1 MYWFISLWLCHII
14 STRAFILQDT
24 YNVLLKDDKDYEVD
38 LIITD
43 NDYEMIDEKHLKDY
57 KLDKEKYK
65 FEELDKMAER
75 ENLKV
80 SKLRAKIVKQ
90 PYEANLHT
98 ISVKGNNNK
107 TKLTTSTEPRLITK
121 TSKRQIE
128 PENDEDYDYDELVN
142 EYNEQA
148 INESQVQQCVS
159 HKSTD
164 TTNCSYEEG
173 IGLIAVKCLI
183 EDYVNHRQTLR
194 EVMGRLWRIFLIWF
208 LVYLAV
214 AIPLWCTR
222 GWCCCCLCCKFFKP
236 RQTIEEAKRYV
247 VSYPPGILKT
257 KSGEILYEPT
267 DREKECYEEFQ
278 HFIKI
283 L

>member
-1 MYWFISLWLCHII
+1 
-14 STRAFILQDT
+14 
-24 YNVLLKDDKDYEVD
+24 
-38 LIITD
+38 
-43 NDYEMIDEKHLKDY
+43 MIDVKHLKEY

-107 TKLTTSTEPRLITK
+107 TKLTTSPEPRLITK

-142 EYNEQA
+142 EYNEEA
-148 INESQVQQCVS
+148 INESRSSNAYHISKAVTSISQYGIWDDFMTLFS
-159 HKSTD
+159 FRSTD
-164 TTNCSYEEG
+164 ATNCSYEEG

-222 GWCCCCLCCKFFKP
+222 GKYYQNNYFITSSSSSSSSSALFSP
-236 RQTIEEAKRYV
+236 LLDIGL
-247 VSYPPGILKT
+247 SYCTPLGSIFGHSHPAPASHLIT
-257 KSGEILYEPT
+257 
-267 DREKECYEEFQ
+267 
-278 HFIKI
+278 
-283 L
+283 

>member
-14 STRAFILQDT
+14 SIRAFILQDT

-43 NDYEMIDEKHLKDY
+43 NDYEMIDEKHIKDY

-107 TKLTTSTEPRLITK
+107 TKLTTSMEPRLITK

-142 EYNEQA
+142 EYNEEA
-148 INESQVQQCVS
+148 INESRS
-159 HKSTD
+159 SNAYHISK
-164 TTNCSYEEG
+164 
-173 IGLIAVKCLI
+173 A
-183 EDYVNHRQTLR
+183 
-194 EVMGRLWRIFLIWF
+194 
-208 LVYLAV
+208 
-214 AIPLWCTR
+214 